1 MKHVAMGKEE
11 PYEAKFEGHA
21 GICSNETGLGF
32 YRPNKA
38 NFPTA
43 ATPSPRFACETER
56 ERERETDTERERER
70 ERGRESQ
77 RQRYICLTNKLH
89 REAGTVKSSSVSAYL
104 PKDKTSESFE
114 FIARP

>member
-56 ERERETDTERERER
+56 ERERERDRHRERERER
-70 ERGRESQ
+70 EEESHNDNA
-77 RQRYICLTNKLH
+77 TF
-89 REAGTVKSSSVSAYL
+89 V
-104 PKDKTSESFE
+104 
-114 FIARP
+114 

>member
-70 ERGRESQ
+70 EREEESHNDNA
-77 RQRYICLTNKLH
+77 TF
-89 REAGTVKSSSVSAYL
+89 V
-104 PKDKTSESFE
+104 
-114 FIARP
+114 